1 MFDLPEKCLVN
12 KFIPKKTF
20 YEKIGVTSTIK
31 DEFVKLVEK
40 IVWLYKI
47 APDTVGLNKTEK
59 VEEIQIFEIYI
70 KNKILPK
77 GVIKTISKA
86 IPYPI
91 LFVIKYKDD
100 YCYSIK
106 VEESYYTNWN
116 EELDITFKGI
126 SLEYIYEQIVKKVI
140 KVDNSEKQF
149 DKVIED
155 NNKKEILQQKIDGLK
170 RKIKQEKQFNRKVE
184 ANTELKE
191 LEKEMEELLN
201 G

>member
-1 MFDLPEKCLVN
+1 MFGLPKKCLVN

-20 YEKIGVTSTIK
+20 YDKIGVTTAIK
-31 DEFVKLVEK
+31 DEFVQLIEK
-40 IVWLYKI
+40 ITWAYKI
-47 APDTVGLNKTEK
+47 SPETLGLNKTKK
-59 VEEIQIFEIYI
+59 VEEIQIFEIDI
-70 KNKILPK
+70 KEKKLPK
-77 GVIKTISKA
+77 GVIKTITKA

-91 LFVIKYKDD
+91 LFLIRCKEN

-106 VEESYYTNWN
+106 VEENYYTDWN
-116 EELDITFKGI
+116 EELDISFSGI

-140 KVDNSEKQF
+140 KVENNEKQF

-155 NNKKEILQQKIDGLK
+155 NTKKEMLQHKIDGLK
-170 RKIKQEKQFNRKVE
+170 RKIKQENQFNKKVE
-184 ANTELKE
+184 MNTQLKG